1 MRKLVVVMALLA
13 VAGCNSNKGEEAA
26 AKPAGSGAPAAK
38 GAAEAPKGEAKGEL
52 VDVELTPMPLKIK
65 VRSGGMGAMD
75 MSLDDQHKSAT
86 VDIGDGASL
95 NVSEA
100 KDDFAALKKGFE
112 GDTVLFPFKKWAKE
126 GPNMAIVQFENAGKT
141 GYIGFM
147 LKEIGGKKYVC
158 KTTGMDGVPSAE
170 VAEKN
175 LKPCETLAAK

>member
-13 VAGCNSNKGEEAA
+13 VAGCNSNKGEDAA
-26 AKPAGSGAPAAK
+26 GKPAGSGAAAK
-38 GAAEAPKGEAKGEL
+38 GAAEAPKGGEAKGEL
-52 VDVELTPMPLKIK
+52 ADVELASMPLKIK
-65 VRSGGMGAMD
+65 VRPGGMGAMD
-75 MSLDDQHKSAT
+75 MSLDEQHKSAT

-100 KDDFAALKKGFE
+100 KEDFAALKKGFE
-112 GDTVLFPFKKWAKE
+112 GDTALFPFKKWAKE

-141 GYIGFM
+141 GYIGFV

-158 KTTGMDGVPSAE
+158 KTTGLDGVPSVE